1 MRTSLRWLRDY
12 ATLDA
17 TVEELVRALI
27 DTGTEVDRV
36 EHSAE
41 GSVVAR
47 VLELEPIPESTR
59 GVRLARI
66 DVGGDEPVSLVT
78 GAPNVRAGD
87 LAAYA
92 PPGTLL
98 PGWERPLETRSMF
111 GGRYSSPGML
121 LSASELGVGED
132 AAGLL
137 ILDRGHPGQPLHE
150 ALPDLDVLL
159 ELAVTTNRPDCLCH
173 LGIARELA
181 ASLGEP
187 LREPPG
193 EIAAGY
199 LSATSAALRV
209 RVAVDDPPVC
219 HRMMAR
225 VIEGAVVGESPDWLK
240 RRLSAIGLRPIN
252 NVVDV
257 TNFVTHELGHPLHA
271 FDLERFTA
279 VGGGE
284 RPATLAVRRARPGE
298 RLEGLDGRTRELDP
312 ADTVIASGAVAVSL
326 AGVMG
331 GRSTAVENGTTTI
344 LLEAACWEP
353 AGIRATSRRHGLRT
367 DASTLYEKGL
377 SDALTPRALER
388 AAGLLAEICG
398 GHVLR
403 DLIDERPSPLP
414 PIPPVEVTGGW
425 LSGLLGYP
433 VDLDEAATA
442 LARLGFAVEHDGER
456 LRLHPPDFRRDVA
469 IPEDVAEEVGRSLGY
484 DRVPSTLPG
493 RRVPVDRLAAEAPV
507 EERVR
512 DVCLGAGFDEV
523 IPYVFLRPEPAAW
536 LPGLGEGRS
545 PIALRNPLS
554 DGMTHLRV
562 SLLPGLCSTLA
573 LNLRSGVEGASI
585 FELGRAFW
593 EGERRGLPAGS
604 TSDGADHALPPLPA
618 EPLLLGLATHV
629 EGGPGE
635 AAAALRACQALAA
648 WLINDLSGMAA
659 ATEPALLTGLRPGR
673 AGRILAAPGAV
684 GVLGEL
690 DAATLERFELRG
702 RVAVCELRLDA
713 VAAEGRRLGQYHP
726 VPRLPAVVQDLSVTV
741 PASSLAGEALASV
754 RQAGGHLLEAVEL
767 RDEFRGE
774 RVGEGRKGWTF
785 RLTFRSHDR
794 TLTSE
799 EAQGWQDAI
808 LLALR
813 ERFRAEPRR

>member
-1 MRTSLRWLRDY
+1 MRTSLTWLRDY

-17 TVEELVRALI
+17 TVEEVVRALV

-36 EHSAE
+36 EHAAE

-47 VLELEPIPESTR
+47 VLELGPIPESTR

-66 DVGGDEPVSLVT
+66 DVGGEEPVTLVT
-78 GAPNVRAGD
+78 GAPNVEAGD

-98 PGWERPLETRSMF
+98 PGWEKPLETRSMF

-121 LSASELGVGED
+121 LSAVELGVGQD

-137 ILDRGHPGQPLHE
+137 ILDRGRPGQPLHE
-150 ALPDLDVLL
+150 VLPELDVLL
-159 ELAVTTNRPDCLCH
+159 ELAITPNRPDCLCH

-181 ASLGEP
+181 AALGES
-187 LREPPG
+187 LREPPVQ
-193 EIAAGY
+193 IAAGY

-209 RVAVDDPPVC
+209 RVVVDDPPVC
-219 HRMMAR
+219 HRIMAR
-225 VIEGAVVGESPDWLK
+225 VIEGVGVGESPDWLK

-271 FDLERFTA
+271 FDLERFTR
-279 VGGGE
+279 VGGGG

-298 RLEGLDGRTRELDP
+298 RLTGLDGRTRELDP
-312 ADTVIASGAVAVSL
+312 ADTVISSGEVAVSL

-331 GRSTAVENGTTTI
+331 GQPTAVETGTTTV

-353 AGIRATSRRHGLRT
+353 VGIRTTSRRHGLRT
-367 DASTLYEKGL
+367 DASTLFEKGI

-388 AAGLLAEICG
+388 AAGLIAEVCG

-403 DLIDERPSPLP
+403 DLIDERPAPLP
-414 PIPPVEVTGGW
+414 AIDPVEVTGSW
-425 LSGLLGYP
+425 LSGLLGYA
-433 VDLDEAATA
+433 VDLDEAATL
-442 LARLGFAVEHDGER
+442 LARLGFAVEHEGER
-456 LRLHPPDFRRDVA
+456 LRLHTPDFRRDVA

-484 DRVPSTLPG
+484 DRVPSSLPG
-493 RRVPVDRLAAEAPV
+493 RRVPVAHLAAEAPV

-512 DVCLGAGFDEV
+512 EVCLGAGFDEV
-523 IPYVFLRPEPAAW
+523 IPYVFSRPEQAAW
-536 LPGLGEGRS
+536 LPGLGDGHQ
-545 PIALRNPLS
+545 PMALRNPLS
-554 DGMTHLRV
+554 DEMTHLRV
-562 SLLPGLCSTLA
+562 SLLPGLCATLA
-573 LNLRSGVEGASI
+573 LNLRRGVEGTMI

-604 TSDGADHALPPLPA
+604 TSDGADLELPPLPA
-618 EPLLLGLATHV
+618 EPLLLGLAAHV
-629 EGGPGE
+629 DAG
-635 AAAALRACQALAA
+635 ADAAALALRHCQALAGR
-648 WLINDLSGMAA
+648 LVGDLSGAPP
-659 ATEPALLTGLRPGR
+659 TTVPAPLAGLRPGR
-673 AGRILAAPGAV
+673 AGRLLGAASAV
-684 GVLGEL
+684 GVVGEL
-690 DAATLERFELRG
+690 DSATLERFELRG
-702 RVAVCELRLDA
+702 RVVVCELRIDA
-713 VAAEGRRLGQYHP
+713 LVAAERRVAQYRP
-726 VPRLPAVVQDLSVTV
+726 VPRFPAVVQDLSVTV
-741 PASSLAGEALASV
+741 PASSLAGEALACV
-754 RQAGGHLLEAVEL
+754 RQAGGHLLEELEL

-774 RVGEGRKGWTF
+774 RMGEGRKGWTF

-799 EAQGWQDAI
+799 EVQGWQDAI
-808 LLALR
+808 LIALR

>member
-1 MRTSLRWLRDY
+1 VT
-12 ATLDA
+12 
-17 TVEELVRALI
+17 
-27 DTGTEVDRV
+27 
-36 EHSAE
+36 
-41 GSVVAR
+41 
-47 VLELEPIPESTR
+47 
-59 GVRLARI
+59 
-66 DVGGDEPVSLVT
+66 LVT
-78 GAPNVRAGD
+78 GAPNVQAGD

-98 PGWERPLETRSMF
+98 PGWEKPLETRSMF

-121 LSASELGVGED
+121 LSAAELGVGED
-132 AAGLL
+132 AGGLL
-137 ILDRGHPGQPLHE
+137 ILDRGRPGQPLPE
-150 ALPDLDVLL
+150 VLPELDVLL
-159 ELAVTTNRPDCLCH
+159 ELAITTNRPDCLCH

-181 ASLGEP
+181 AALGEP
-187 LREPPG
+187 LHEPPA

-199 LSATSAALRV
+199 LSATSTALRV

-219 HRMMAR
+219 HRIMAR
-225 VIEGAVVGESPDWLK
+225 VIEGVAVGESPDWLK
-240 RRLSAIGLRPIN
+240 KRLSAIGLRPIN

-284 RPATLAVRRARPGE
+284 RPATLVVRRARPGE
-298 RLEGLDGRTRELDP
+298 SLEGLDGKSRALDP
-312 ADTVIASGAVAVSL
+312 SDTVIASGQVAVSL

-331 GRSTAVENGTTTI
+331 GKTTAVETGTTTI

-367 DASTLYEKGL
+367 DASSLYEKGL
-377 SDALTPRALER
+377 SDQVTPRALER
-388 AAGLLAEICG
+388 AAGLIAEVCG

-403 DLIDERPSPLP
+403 DLVDERPSPLSP
-414 PIPPVEVTGGW
+414 VAPIEVTGAW
-425 LSGLLGYP
+425 LSDLLGYP

-456 LRLHPPDFRRDVA
+456 MRLQTPDFRRDVI

-493 RRVPVDRLAAEAPV
+493 RRVPVEHLAAEAPV

-512 DVCLGAGFDEV
+512 DACLGAGFDEV
-523 IPYVFLRPEPAAW
+523 IPYVFVRPEQAAW
-536 LPGLGEGRS
+536 LPGSGDGRR

-554 DGMTHLRV
+554 DDMTHLRV
-562 SLLPGLCSTLA
+562 SLLPGLCATLA
-573 LNLRSGVEGASI
+573 LNLHRGVEGPMI

-604 TSDGADHALPPLPA
+604 TADGADLNLPPLPA
-618 EPLLLGLATHV
+618 EPLLLGLATQV
-629 EGGPGE
+629 EGGAE
-635 AAAALRACQALAA
+635 AAAAALRHCQALAA
-648 WLINDLSGMAA
+648 WVVRDLSGATA
-659 ATEPALLTGLRPGR
+659 VTEPASLAGLRPGR
-673 AGRILAAPGAV
+673 AGRLLAAATPV

-702 RVAVCELRLDA
+702 RVVVGELRIDA
-713 VAAEGRRLGQYHP
+713 LVSAERRLAQYRP
-726 VPRLPAVVQDLSVTV
+726 VPRFPAVVQDLSVTV
-741 PASSLAGEALASV
+741 PTSSLAGEALAIV
-754 RQAGGHLLEAVEL
+754 RQTGGHLLEEVEL

-774 RVGEGRKGWTF
+774 RMGEGRKGWTF

-799 EAQGWQDAI
+799 EVQGWQDAI
-808 LLALR
+808 LIALR
-813 ERFRAEPRR
+813 ERLRAELRR